1 MKRKLALGH
10 TFSAKELFQNFPLKK
25 LKLSKQNCIKQYPD
39 GNKRDY
45 ASSIFV
51 RSVEMVIDDII
62 ENNTQF
68 KFPGLGQTNA
78 YMQINRTTGPDFK
91 QAFRNGKWRNIDF
104 IKTNFSGYQVY
115 LIMQSL
121 KRTSREKTIYL
132 SKNKTD
138 KLTEYVN
145 NGKQY

>member
-1 MKRKLALGH
+1 MKLKLSLGH
-10 TFSAKELFQNFPLKK
+10 AFKAKELFQNFPLSK
-25 LKLSKQNCIKQYPD
+25 LKLPKKDCIEQYPD

-62 ENNTQF
+62 NNNTQF
-68 KFPGLGQTNA
+68 KLPGLGQTQA
-78 YMQINRTTGPDFK
+78 YMQMNRTTGHDFK
-91 QAFRNGKWRNIDF
+91 RAFKNGKWRNIDF
-104 IKTNFSGYQVY
+104 IRSNFSGYQIY
-115 LIMQSL
+115 LIMHSL
-121 KRTSREKTIYL
+121 KRTIREKPIYL

-138 KLTEYVN
+138 KITENVN